1 MNRPKKLK
9 KLKTKTPFVS
19 ICTPTFNR
27 RPFISSMIE
36 CFNQQDYPKNKMEW
50 IIIDDGTDKIGDLV
64 KDIPQVRYYSYD
76 EQMVLGKKNLLNK
89 KAKGDIIIYM
99 DDDDYQSPKRV
110 SHSVQMLRQHPS
122 AYCAGSSIVYIYFK
136 HVMQMYQFGPYG
148 PQHATAGTFAFRKE
162 LLELTSFD
170 DEAALAEEKY
180 FLKNYTI
187 PFVQLDANKTIL
199 IVSHNHN
206 TFDKKKLLDN
216 INPNFVKKSDIEA
229 KSIIKDEKLLTF
241 YMDEIDTLL
250 EDYNEGL
257 PEMKPEVLRQQ
268 NIMDEKRKEMNEPK
282 ITLTDGDGNMKQ
294 FTSETIANMLNAQTK
309 KVLGLQNELLEK
321 EKTIENLKMLLK
333 KHDID
338 YSKGTDVDTSGS
350 EVDTSGTEVD
360 TSGSEV
366 DTSGTEVNTSG
377 TEVDTSGENTPELIE
392 EDNND
397 TNKSSDDETNAVPTS
412 SVCSVN

>member
-76 EQMVLGKKNLLNK
+76 EQMVLGKKRNLLNK

-170 DEAALAEEKY
+170 DEAALAEEKH

-216 INPNFVKKSDIEA
+216 MNSNFVKKSDIEV
-229 KSIIKDEKLLTF
+229 KSIIKDEQLFTF

-257 PEMKPEVLRQQ
+257 PVMKPEVLRQQ

-309 KVLGLQNELLEK
+309 KVIGLQNELLEK
-321 EKTIENLKMLLK
+321 EKTIEDLKMLLK

-338 YSKGTDVDTSGS
+338 YSKGA
-350 EVDTSGTEVD
+350 EVDTSGAEVD
-360 TSGSEV
+360 TSGAEV
-366 DTSGTEVNTSG
+366 DTSGA
-377 TEVDTSGENTPELIE
+377 DTPELIE
-392 EDNND
+392 EGNNDSCNDTNNLSND
-397 TNKSSDDETNAVPTS
+397 TNKLSDDETNSVPTS